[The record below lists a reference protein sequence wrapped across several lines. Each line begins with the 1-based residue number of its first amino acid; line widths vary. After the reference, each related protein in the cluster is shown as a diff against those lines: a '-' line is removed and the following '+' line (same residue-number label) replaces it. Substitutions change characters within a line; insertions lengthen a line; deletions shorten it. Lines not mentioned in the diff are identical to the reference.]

1 MSKGRIL
8 IVEDDFD
15 ISNMLRIYFQSHG
28 YEVAVAQ
35 RGEDALEM
43 CRKQLP
49 HIIVLD
55 IMLPDMDGY
64 DVCRELRSNLRTSHV
79 PIIFLTQKDER
90 SDKIHGLEL
99 GADDYITKPFDLEEL
114 KLRVKSAISRAT
126 IQSLTNPTTG
136 LPGGRLIEDQLRNL
150 MRRDG
155 WGIVYAGLRGFEA
168 FNEVYGFVAG
178 EEVLRFVAM
187 ILGQTVDN
195 LGTPNDFIGHIGGD
209 DFIVITSKKLV
220 QTMVEDLQKRFE
232 DGVGTHYDWQT
243 REQGYLIVR
252 DEEGNERQADLMT
265 IALGVTTVDDG
276 PFADIREITEAAAT
290 ARREGREG
298 GAGQGKGKGKGLGS

>member
-1 MSKGRIL
+1 MSEGRML

-28 YEVAVAQ
+28 YDVSVAQ

-43 CRKQLP
+43 CRKQIP

-64 DVCRELRSNLRTSHV
+64 DVCRNLRSNLRTSHV

-136 LPGGRLIEDQLRNL
+136 LPGGRLIEDQLRQL
-150 MRRDG
+150 MRRDD
-155 WGIVYAGLRGFEA
+155 WGIVYVGLQGYSA
-168 FNEVYGFVAG
+168 FGEVYGFVAA
-178 EEVLRFVAM
+178 EEVLRFVGM
-187 ILGQTVDN
+187 VLGQSVDDV
-195 LGTPNDFIGHIGGD
+195 GTANDFIGHVGGD
-209 DFIVITSKKLV
+209 DFIVITSKEA
-220 QTMVEDLQKRFE
+220 VEPLEAAIRQQFE
-232 DGVGTHYDWQT
+232 EGVGTHYDWQT
-243 REQGYLIVR
+243 RERGYMIVPD
-252 DEEGNERQADLMT
+252 DEGGERQVPLMT
-265 IALGVTTVDDG
+265 LLAGVTTADDG
-276 PFADIREITEAAAT
+276 PFADIREITEVASSS
-290 ARREGREG
+290 RREGR
-298 GAGQGKGKGKGLGS
+298 GS